1 MKTAGRAIGECA
13 WFEGVPEQ
21 GESVQIGFID
31 QVCAR
36 CVCFRVGLAMNG
48 REGRMMRTGLKGA
61 MWEKRVLALTTME
74 VMKMRAL
81 NAVGL
86 WVLTMRSRAS
96 EE

>member
-1 MKTAGRAIGECA
+1 
-13 WFEGVPEQ
+13 
-21 GESVQIGFID
+21 
-31 QVCAR
+31 
-36 CVCFRVGLAMNG
+36 
-48 REGRMMRTGLKGA
+48 MMRTGLKGA
-61 MWEKRVLALTTME
+61 MWEKTVLALTSME